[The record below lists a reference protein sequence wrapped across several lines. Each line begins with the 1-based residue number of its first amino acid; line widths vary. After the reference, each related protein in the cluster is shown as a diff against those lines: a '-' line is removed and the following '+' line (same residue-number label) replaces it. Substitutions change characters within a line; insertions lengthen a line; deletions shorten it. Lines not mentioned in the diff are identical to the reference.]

1 MAQRIGQQSRPLV
14 VVLAGCNGA
23 GKSTAALALLEGV
36 LKVPHFLNGDDLA
49 GQLKGVRGEAADW
62 RASRLMLA
70 EIVSLARRR
79 QSFAFETT
87 LAGRTTSKRLRWLA
101 GQGYRSQVIFLWL
114 PEAAMAVERVRSRA
128 SLGGHD
134 VPEQTVIR
142 RYHAGWVHFRT
153 LILPIAD
160 NWRVYDN
167 AGIRPRLIA
176 FGCGRSRK
184 RVKDEDAWQRFVGQR
199 NDAATSAAD
208 DG

>member
-114 PEAAMAVERVRSRA
+114 PWPSSASALAQASAATMCRSR
-128 SLGGHD
+128 
-134 VPEQTVIR
+134 Q
-142 RYHAGWVHFRT
+142 
-153 LILPIAD
+153 
-160 NWRVYDN
+160 
-167 AGIRPRLIA
+167 
-176 FGCGRSRK
+176 
-184 RVKDEDAWQRFVGQR
+184 
-199 NDAATSAAD
+199 
-208 DG
+208 